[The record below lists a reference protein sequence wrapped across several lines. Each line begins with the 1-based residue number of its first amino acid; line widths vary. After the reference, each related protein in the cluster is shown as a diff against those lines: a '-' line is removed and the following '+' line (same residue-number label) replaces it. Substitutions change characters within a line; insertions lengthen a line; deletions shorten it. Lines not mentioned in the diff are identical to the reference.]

1 MSSELAK
8 GLLIASCVIVVVSA
22 GFMTFSTPKN
32 TSAADLD
39 VYVKCQA
46 CGEAKIYSSEDFT
59 ELAREQ
65 FNELKSSDP
74 DLVDEII
81 GEFTAVSSGYGM
93 RPEMTTGT
101 SDTRAEKMIILSW
114 GSMIKDIP
122 MKCEK
127 CGAYECFGAF
137 KCKKCGEICV
147 IENPQDRSTKTCS
160 KCRGEL

>member
-8 GLLIASCVIVVVSA
+8 RLLVASCVIVVVSA

-32 TSAADLD
+32 AGVADLD

-46 CGEAKIYSSEDFT
+46 CGETKIYSSEDFT
-59 ELAREQ
+59 ELAQKQ
-65 FNELKSSDP
+65 FDELKSSDP

-93 RPEMTTGT
+93 RPEMASGT
-101 SDTRAEKMIILSW
+101 SDARAEKLIILSW

>member
-8 GLLIASCVIVVVSA
+8 RLLIASCVIVVVSA

-32 TSAADLD
+32 AGASDLD

-46 CGEAKIYSSEDFT
+46 CGETKIYSPEDFA
-59 ELAREQ
+59 ELARKQ
-65 FNELKSSDP
+65 FDELKVSDP

-93 RPEMTTGT
+93 RPEMASGT
-101 SDTRAEKMIILSW
+101 NDAGAEKLIVLSW

-122 MKCEK
+122 MICEK
-127 CGAYECFGAF
+127 CGEYECFRAF

-147 IENPQDRSTKTCS
+147 VKTPLDRSTKTCS
-160 KCRGEL
+160 KCRGDS